1 MNARKCRPTDTVLVA
16 RDVSS
21 REFDGEWVVLD
32 LRHGNYFG
40 LDETGGLIWSHL
52 TSGRSLAE
60 IAELLRAAYDVN
72 PATLL
77 SDVQVLVDELLER
90 DLVRL
95 NE

>member
-1 MNARKCRPTDTVLVA
+1 MNTRKCKPTDTVSVS

-32 LRHGNYFG
+32 LRQGNYFG

-60 IAELLRAAYDVN
+60 IAELLTAGYSVN
-72 PATLL
+72 QATLL
-77 SDVQVLVDELLER
+77 SDVLVLVDELLER